1 MSKPLI
7 DGNDYLDP
15 TSDYVFK
22 ALLKPDTSRDYLCD
36 LISNIT
42 GIDKNLLLKELKFD
56 SEEMEKDVSSEKA
69 QRMDILCDIKDTK
82 INLEM
87 NQKLT
92 TELVIKNNL
101 YVNKLHGRMTTTG
114 EKYINNLIIQINF
127 DNYQRF
133 KSDDSLISKSMMV
146 NLKTQEV
153 EDENIIIYHV
163 NLLKAEEMWYHSDK
177 KNRFINELM
186 ILKIRKKSD
195 AQKIIGDDKSMA
207 KVVER
212 LEELTS
218 DDKLVMTYNAEKLE
232 QQTHERELKEATEK
246 GLSDGLAKGISQG
259 ISQEKLE
266 IAKKMLE
273 AKESI
278 SKIIKYTGFTE
289 KDIKKLSKEVL

>member
-1 MSKPLI
+1 MSKRLI

-22 ALLKPDTSRDYLCD
+22 ALLKPNTSRDYLCD

-42 GIDKNLLLKELKFD
+42 GLEKELLLKKLRVE

-69 QRMDILCDIKDTK
+69 QRMDILCDIEDTK

-87 NQKLT
+87 NQNLT
-92 TELVIKNNL
+92 KELLIKNNL
-101 YVNKLHGRMTTTG
+101 YVNKLRGRLTTVG
-114 EKYINNLIIQINF
+114 EEYLNKLVIQINF

-133 KSDDSLISKSMMV
+133 KSDDSLISKSMLV

-177 KNRFINELM
+177 HDKFINELM
-186 ILKIRKKSD
+186 ILKLRKKVD
-195 AQKIIGDDKSMA
+195 AKKVIGDDTAMA

-212 LEELTS
+212 LEELTK
-218 DDKLVMTYNAEKLE
+218 DDKLVVTYNAKKLE
-232 QQTHERELKEATEK
+232 EQIHKRELKEATEK
-246 GLSDGLAKGISQG
+246 GLTQG
-259 ISQEKLE
+259 ISQEKIE

-273 AKESI
+273 EKESI
-278 SKIIKYTGFTE
+278 SKIVKYTGLSET
-289 KDIKKLSKEVL
+289 DIKKLSV